1 MKPIDLR
8 NETWSDI
15 MNRVDGDRC
24 RVHLMLAKCG
34 PCTVR
39 ELAAKNDQDVLS
51 IAPRITELFELGFV
65 ELVGRKGRRGIYKA
79 LSAEEAHT
87 TFERRRSAAMSQ
99 GELLL
104 ERWA

>member
-8 NETWSDI
+8 NETWADV

-24 RVHLMLAKCG
+24 RVHLMLAQSG

-39 ELAAKNDQDVLS
+39 ELAAHNNQDVLS

-65 ELVGRKGRRGIYKA
+65 ELVGRKGRRGVYKA
-79 LSAEEAHT
+79 VSALEAENV
-87 TFERRRSAAMSQ
+87 FKARRSAAVAQ
-99 GELLL
+99 PELPLK
-104 ERWA
+104 EG